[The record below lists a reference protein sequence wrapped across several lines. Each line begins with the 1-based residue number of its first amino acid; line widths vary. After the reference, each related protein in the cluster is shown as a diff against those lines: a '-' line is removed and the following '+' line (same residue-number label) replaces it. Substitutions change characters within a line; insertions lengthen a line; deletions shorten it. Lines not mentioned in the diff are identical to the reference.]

1 MPTVMLKR
9 LYLHVD
15 AQVVADMTLL
25 QYKTVLQ
32 TSNDREQVR
41 QSFQCFLGELVV
53 PTQLS

>member
-32 TSNDREQVR
+32 TSNDREQAR